1 MKFITFV
8 TAAALVLN
16 AIAAPSPNPE
26 AAPTPAE
33 LVEKDTLEARA
44 TCDYA
49 YNGNTPSGRGPGQT
63 YNCRKVSWVQSSYVC
78 YVGSGSTYC
87 CSGTP
92 SSTSAGTMVGG
103 CFN

>member
-63 YNCRKVSWVQSSYVC
+63 YNCRKVSWDTVLNIRNRFS
-78 YVGSGSTYC
+78 
-87 CSGTP
+87 P
-92 SSTSAGTMVGG
+92 LTSAMSDLARLTVALERLQALR
-103 CFN
+103 